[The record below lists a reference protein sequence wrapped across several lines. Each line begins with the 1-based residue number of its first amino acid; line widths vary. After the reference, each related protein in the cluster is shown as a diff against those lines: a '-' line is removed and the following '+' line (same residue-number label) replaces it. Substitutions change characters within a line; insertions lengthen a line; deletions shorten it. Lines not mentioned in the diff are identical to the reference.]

1 MGDML
6 CDILYISIANTFR
19 LFWWMV
25 VDLPFIKSSL
35 KLETIYT
42 MIKLAAAE
50 HQEQGVIAELRFKN
64 VFDMTILFSW
74 K

>member
-1 MGDML
+1 
-6 CDILYISIANTFR
+6 
-19 LFWWMV
+19 MV

-50 HQEQGVIAELRFKN
+50 HQEQGVIAELRFKK
-64 VFDMTILFSW
+64 VFYCMFLFSTERICANIRVALSFCEAFL
-74 K
+74 